1 MEESKINVNTEV
13 DLVGVFVQN
22 NQKFYKN
29 KFDKMKESGKSI
41 SWNWAAFFM
50 VFIGWYIEKCIL
62 KQVHFYY

>member
-29 KFDKMKESGKSI
+29 KFDKM
-41 SWNWAAFFM
+41 
-50 VFIGWYIEKCIL
+50 L
-62 KQVHFYY
+62 Q

>member
-29 KFDKMKESGKSI
+29 RFDKMKESGKSI

-50 VFIGWYIEKCIL
+50 GIYWMRSEEHTSEL
-62 KQVHFYY
+62 QSP